1 MSVYESCPVLTSPR
15 FTLRLTAPEDAPALL
30 RLYSDPLAVPL
41 FNCDNCHYG
50 AFRMETL
57 ADMRACIDA
66 WLAEY
71 RQGHFV
77 RWTILAGDA
86 PIGTVELFHRV
97 ASDAIGNH
105 GLLRLDLR
113 SDWETRDTLEEL
125 LALLDAHARPL
136 FGCPAL
142 ATKAAPTAVVRRLA
156 LEACGWRLSPD
167 PLVGHNGTLY
177 GDYWVK

>member
-1 MSVYESCPVLTSPR
+1 MSVYRYCPVLTTPR
-15 FTLRLTAPEDAPALL
+15 FTLRLTEPADAPALL
-30 RLYSDPLAVPL
+30 RVYSDPAAIPL

-50 AFRMETL
+50 AFRMTTL
-57 ADMRACIDA
+57 AEMRACIDA

-77 RWTILAGDA
+77 RWTILAGGE
-86 PIGTVELFHRV
+86 PIGTVELFHRI
-97 ASDAIGNH
+97 AADALGDH

-113 SDWETRDTLEEL
+113 SDWETADALEEL
-125 LALLDAHARPL
+125 LTLLGEQACGL

-142 ATKAAPTAVVRRLA
+142 ATKAIPAAAARCAA
-156 LEACGWRLSPD
+156 LESCGWRLSPE